1 VKILY
6 AASEAAPFC
15 KTGGLA
21 DVAGSLP
28 PALARGGAE
37 TAVILPLYQ
46 SVREKFGDQMEYLGY
61 TYIDLAWR
69 HAYCGLFQMKK
80 DGVTWYFLDNEQY
93 FKRPELYGYYD
104 DGERF
109 GFFSRAVVG
118 ILPMLGTSPDVIH
131 CNDWQTSLIP
141 IYLRDLGMLDL
152 RLRNIRTVLSIH
164 NIEYQGRFGRE
175 TLEDLFGLNRGWAD
189 DGTLM
194 MDGDVNLLKGAIL
207 CADAVNAVSP
217 TYARQIQ
224 TPQYAHGLD
233 SVMRMCGGKL
243 TGILNGIDTR
253 RYDPAAD
260 PDLEEPFSAQ
270 NLSGKAG
277 DKRAV
282 QQRLGLE
289 EISEVPLIG
298 MVSRLVGHKGMDLVR
313 AALDELMKLDV
324 QLAVVGKG
332 DPQYEAFFQDAAA
345 RCPGRVAVSVGYD
358 EKLAMAVYAGADL
371 YLMPSL
377 SEPCGLSQMIAMRY
391 GAVPVVRETGGLK
404 DSVLP
409 YDAETRSGSG
419 FTFRAYDP
427 GAMANAVSEAVGLYR
442 SDPEA
447 YRALQLHDMQE
458 DFSWSS
464 SAACYLNLY
473 EKIVGMRL

>member
-1 VKILY
+1 MKILY

-28 PALARGGAE
+28 PALAKGGTE

-46 SVREKFGDQMEYLGY
+46 SVREKFGEQIEYLGY
-61 TYIDLAWR
+61 TFIDLSWR
-69 HAYCGLFQMKK
+69 HAYCGLFQLEK
-80 DGVTWYFLDNEQY
+80 DGVIWYFLDNEQY
-93 FKRPELYGYYD
+93 FKRPELYGYTD

-109 GFFSRAVVG
+109 AFFSRAVVG
-118 ILPMLGTSPDVIH
+118 ILPMLKFLPDVIH
-131 CNDWQTSLIP
+131 CNDWQTALIP

-164 NIEYQGRFGRE
+164 NIEYQGRFSRE
-175 TLEDLFGLNRGWAD
+175 MLEDLFGLNRGWAD

-194 MDGDVNLLKGAIL
+194 MDGDVNLLKGAVL

-224 TPQYAHGLD
+224 TAHYAHGLD

-243 TGILNGIDTR
+243 TGILNGIDVR

-260 PDLEEPFSAQ
+260 PDLEENFTTRD
-270 NLSGKAG
+270 LRGKAE
-277 DKRAV
+277 DKRVV
-282 QQRLGLE
+282 QQHLNLE
-289 EISEVPLIG
+289 EAQEVPLIG
-298 MVSRLVGHKGMDLVR
+298 IVSRLVAHKGMDLICS
-313 AALDELMKLDV
+313 ALDAMMAMNV

-332 DPQYEAFFQDAAA
+332 DGRYESFFRDAAA
-345 RCPGRVAVSVGYD
+345 RYPGRVAVHLGYD
-358 EKLAMAVYAGADL
+358 EKTAMEIYGGADL

-391 GAVPVVRETGGLK
+391 GAVPIVRETGGLK

-409 YDAETRSGSG
+409 YDTETGSGNG
-419 FTFRAYDP
+419 FTFRAYDSA
-427 GAMANAVSEAVGLYR
+427 AMLNAVRRAVDLYR
-442 SDPEA
+442 DHHDL
-447 YRALQLHDMQE
+447 YRKLQIHDMEE
-458 DFSWSS
+458 DFSWNL
-464 SAACYLNLY
+464 SADCYVHLY
-473 EKIVGMRL
+473 EKITGKSV

>member
-1 VKILY
+1 MKILY

-28 PALARGGAE
+28 PALAEGGAE
-37 TAVILPLYQ
+37 IAVILPLYQ

-69 HAYCGLFQMKK
+69 HAYCGLFQIKRR
-80 DGVTWYFLDNEQY
+80 GVTWYFLDNEQY
-93 FKRPELYGYYD
+93 FKRPELYGYND

-118 ILPMLGTSPDVIH
+118 ILPMLEFLPEVIH
-131 CNDWQTSLIP
+131 CNDWQTALIP
-141 IYLRDLGMLDL
+141 IYLRDLGALNS
-152 RLRNIRTVLSIH
+152 RLQKIRTVLSIH

-194 MDGDVNLLKGAIL
+194 MDGDVNLLKGAVL

-224 TPQYAHGLD
+224 TADYAHGLD

-253 RYDPAAD
+253 RYDPASD
-260 PDLEEPFSAQ
+260 PDLEEHFSARD
-270 NLSGKAG
+270 LRGKAA

-289 EISEVPLIG
+289 EIPGTPLIG
-298 MVSRLVGHKGMDLVR
+298 MVSRLVAHKGMDLVC
-313 AALDELMKLDV
+313 AALDALMALDV

-332 DPQYEAFFQDAAA
+332 EARYESFFRDAAV
-345 RCPGRVAVSVGYD
+345 RYPGRVAAHLDYD
-358 EKLAMAVYAGADL
+358 EKAAMEIYAGSDL

-391 GAVPVVRETGGLK
+391 GAVPIVRETGGLR
-404 DSVLP
+404 DSVLA
-409 YDAETRSGSG
+409 YDPETRSGSG
-419 FTFRAYDP
+419 FTFRAYDAA
-427 GAMANAVSEAVGLYR
+427 AMTDAVFEAVGFYR
-442 SDPEA
+442 GQPQA
-447 YRALQLHDMQE
+447 YRALQIHDMQE
-458 DFSWSS
+458 DFSWGG
-464 SAACYLNLY
+464 SAACYLHLY
-473 EKIVGMRL
+473 EKIAAAPL

>member
-1 VKILY
+1 MKILY

-28 PALARGGAE
+28 PALVRGGAKA
-37 TAVILPLYQ
+37 AVILPLYQ

-61 TYIDLAWR
+61 TYIDLSWR
-69 HAYCGLFQMKK
+69 HAYCGLFQMKR
-80 DGVTWYFLDNEQY
+80 DGVIWYFLDNEQY

-109 GFFSRAVVG
+109 AFFSRAVVG
-118 ILPMLGTSPDVIH
+118 ILPMLEFLPDVIH
-131 CNDWQTSLIP
+131 CNDWQTALIP

-152 RLRNIRTVLSIH
+152 RLQNIHTVLSIH

-194 MDGDVNLLKGAIL
+194 MDGNINLLKGAVL

-224 TPQYAHGLD
+224 TAQYAHGLD

-243 TGILNGIDTR
+243 TGILNGIDAQ
-253 RYDPAAD
+253 RYDPATD
-260 PDLEEPFSAQ
+260 PDLEELFSAG
-270 NLSGKAG
+270 NLSGKAV
-277 DKRAV
+277 DKRAI
-282 QQRLGLE
+282 QRRLGLE
-289 EISEVPLIG
+289 ENPEIPLIG
-298 MVSRLVGHKGMDLVR
+298 MVSRLVAHKGMDLVR
-313 AALDELMKLDV
+313 AALDELMALDV
-324 QLAVVGKG
+324 QIAVVGKG
-332 DPQYEAFFQDAAA
+332 DPQYETFFRDAAA
-345 RCPGRVAVSVGYD
+345 RYPGRAAAHLGYD
-358 EKLAMAVYAGADL
+358 EKLAMALYAGADL

-391 GAVPVVRETGGLK
+391 GAVPIVRETGGLK

-409 YDAETRSGSG
+409 YDAETRGGNG
-419 FTFRAYDP
+419 FTFRAYDSA
-427 GAMANAVSEAVGLYR
+427 AMMDAVSEAVGFYR
-442 SDPEA
+442 GDPES
-447 YRALQLHDMQE
+447 YRALQTRDMQA
-458 DFSWSS
+458 DFSWGV
-464 SAACYLNLY
+464 SAASYLHLY
-473 EKIVGMRL
+473 EKASGK